1 MSSFDPVRTFVFVFM
16 TMKFKEIGDWSHN
29 GIYIDSQSLAR
40 LRQILEK
47 MILQSTG
54 VVKEKRF

>member
-1 MSSFDPVRTFVFVFM
+1 
-16 TMKFKEIGDWSHN
+16 MKFKEIGDWSHN

-40 LRQILEK
+40 WRQILEK
-47 MILQSTG
+47 MSLQSTG